1 MSSSCKTGGSSCK
14 IGGNKNLSKKKGGEG
29 EVPAVEADKKGS
41 SWFSLPSWLTSS
53 SQPAAAPQ
61 PADAQP
67 QPIVAP
73 PAGGSAY
80 KNYGGKKSKKV
91 IHRWKSKEIK
101 EKSKETKEIILR
113 SNGMS
118 SNVKFHICGF
128 YFI

>member
-80 KNYGGKKSKKV
+80 KNYGGKKSKKSSTGGKAK
-91 IHRWKSKEIK
+91 KSKK
-101 EKSKETKEIILR
+101 NQKKQK
-113 SNGMS
+113 
-118 SNVKFHICGF
+118 K
-128 YFI
+128 